1 MAPFS
6 AGILFLTHR
15 LSCCYRHA
23 TVSGCHFRGLILPE
37 ISVNPCFYYFSSND
51 MHTHKNS
58 YMQSNPLFSVSCMF
72 GSILTASLLLL
83 KCFLPFFD
91 SLWTFL
97 IFPAY
102 WIVQL
107 VFTKSLAKA
116 FCFESSRSFAL
127 HGSHSWTFWCTQ
139 MKHRCGTGSAHLCG
153 VKSASITLM
162 HSTVLLSSKCFSKP
176 KTWLRITWRLLH
188 AHARWNNAC
197 YWKNASGLPF
207 LAECK
212 VIA

>member
-51 MHTHKNS
+51 MHTHKKS

-72 GSILTASLLLL
+72 GTILTASLLLL

-102 WIVQL
+102 LIVQL

-116 FCFESSRSFAL
+116 FCF
-127 HGSHSWTFWCTQ
+127 G
-139 MKHRCGTGSAHLCG
+139 GPPG
-153 VKSASITLM
+153 
-162 HSTVLLSSKCFSKP
+162 VLLSTAPTPEHFDARGWSTVVGLVLHIFAELSLHRSLSCIQQCCSP
-176 KTWLRITWRLLH
+176 PSASRNLRLGSESPGGCCMHTH
-188 AHARWNNAC
+188 AETM
-197 YWKNASGLPF
+197 
-207 LAECK
+207 LAIGRMRQ
-212 VIA
+212 VFHF